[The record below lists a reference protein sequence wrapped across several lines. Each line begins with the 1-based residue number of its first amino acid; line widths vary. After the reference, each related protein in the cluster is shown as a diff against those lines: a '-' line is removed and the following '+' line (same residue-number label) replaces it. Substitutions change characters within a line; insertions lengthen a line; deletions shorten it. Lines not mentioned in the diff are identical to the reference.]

1 MPPKYVTYE
10 NTDFF
15 KALASAKPV
24 ESTVVTVHND
34 LFDPRHG
41 GVVIPINNSVKK
53 DEPKIN
59 TSYTIPALLFGGL
72 IIVLLI
78 TKNR

>member
-15 KALASAKPV
+15 KALTSAKPV
-24 ESTVVTVHND
+24 STVHND
-34 LFDPRHG
+34 LLDAHHG

-53 DEPKIN
+53 DEPKIS